1 MLQQLLSVG
10 LCCSIFLHAL
20 VIFTFCCSI
29 SFPFLENSSYEKPK
43 QQDITLVSLASFEQS
58 MPETPKTDT
67 PKASEETE
75 KAEKLSDKKN
85 DTDKILEK
93 NLNEPII
100 KKQIPLFDQV
110 PTEQQSIMA
119 QQEAA
124 PEKPALTAEQKKIY
138 ARMQLLKSW
147 PSLTKTMTRND
158 FFGHARAIAQQ
169 ASPTIKSNN
178 VGNFAAKISGLKSLQ
193 FHSYEE
199 KIRTSLLNAFNVIKY
214 KIPLIK
220 NPDTHAQGRAAI
232 DVVINKD
239 GSIAQLFLVQSSGD
253 KQFDEMVLESIRY
266 AAPFPSI
273 PNHLGIEKYRLG
285 NMELY
290 VNF

>member
-1 MLQQLLSVG
+1 MLHQLLSVG

-29 SFPFLENSSYEKPK
+29 SFPFLQNISYEKP
-43 QQDITLVSLASFEQS
+43 DTEAITLVSLASFEQS
-58 MPETPKTDT
+58 IPPTEIQKTEEPAAPKKTERI
-67 PKASEETE
+67 EE
-75 KAEKLSDKKN
+75 KN
-85 DTDKILEK
+85 DIEKSLEK
-93 NLNEPII
+93 TIEKPTIQQEQPTI
-100 KKQIPLFDQV
+100 M
-110 PTEQQSIMA
+110 TEQKQ
-119 QQEAA
+119 A
-124 PEKPALTAEQKKIY
+124 PEKVLLTPEQKKIY
-138 ARMQLLKSW
+138 ARMQLMKSW

-158 FFGHARAIAQQ
+158 FFAHARAVAQQ
-169 ASPTIKSNN
+169 TSPMIKSNN
-178 VGNFAAKISGLKSLQ
+178 VGNFSAKISGLKDLQ

-199 KIRTSLLNAFNVIKY
+199 KIRSALLNAFNVIKY

-253 KQFDEMVLESIRY
+253 RQFDEMVLESIRY
-266 AAPFPSI
+266 AAPFPAI

>member
-29 SFPFLENSSYEKPK
+29 SLPFLQNVPYEKP
-43 QQDITLVSLASFEQS
+43 DTEAITLVSLASFEQS
-58 MPETPKTDT
+58 MPTETPKAETSET
-67 PKASEETE
+67 PE
-75 KAEKLSDKKN
+75 K
-85 DTDKILEK
+85 TIQEK
-93 NLNEPII
+93 NEIEKSPEKTITEPEIQ
-100 KKQIPLFDQV
+100 KEQ
-110 PTEQQSIMA
+110 PTMLAEQKHI
-119 QQEAA
+119 
-124 PEKPALTAEQKKIY
+124 PEKPVVLTPEQKKIY
-138 ARMQLLKSW
+138 ARMQLMKSW
-147 PSLTKTMTRND
+147 PSLTKTMTKND
-158 FFGHARAIAQQ
+158 FFGHARAVAQQ
-169 ASPTIKSNN
+169 ASPTIKSNH
-178 VGNFAAKISGLKSLQ
+178 VGNFSAKISGLKDLQ

-199 KIRTSLLNAFNVIKY
+199 KIRSALLNAFNVIKY

-220 NPDTHAQGRAAI
+220 NPDTHVQGRAAI

>member
-1 MLQQLLSVG
+1 
-10 LCCSIFLHAL
+10 
-20 VIFTFCCSI
+20 
-29 SFPFLENSSYEKPK
+29 
-43 QQDITLVSLASFEQS
+43 
-58 MPETPKTDT
+58 
-67 PKASEETE
+67 
-75 KAEKLSDKKN
+75 
-85 DTDKILEK
+85 
-93 NLNEPII
+93 
-100 KKQIPLFDQV
+100 
-110 PTEQQSIMA
+110 
-119 QQEAA
+119 
-124 PEKPALTAEQKKIY
+124 
-138 ARMQLLKSW
+138 MQLMKSW

-158 FFGHARAIAQQ
+158 FFAHARAVAQQ
-169 ASPTIKSNN
+169 TSPMIKSNN
-178 VGNFAAKISGLKSLQ
+178 VGNFSAKISGLKDLQ

-199 KIRTSLLNAFNVIKY
+199 KIRSALLNAFNVIKY

-253 KQFDEMVLESIRY
+253 RQFDEMVLESIRY
-266 AAPFPSI
+266 AAPFPAI

>member
-58 MPETPKTDT
+58 MPETPKTED
-67 PKASEETE
+67 PEPSKE
-75 KAEKLSDKKN
+75 KELIHKKN
-85 DTDKILEK
+85 DTNESIEK
-93 NLNEPII
+93 SIDEPTI
-100 KKQIPLFDQV
+100 KKQIPILNQASI
-110 PTEQQSIMA
+110 EQQTIMA
-119 QQEAA
+119 EQKQVQ
-124 PEKPALTAEQKKIY
+124 EKPIALTPEQKKIY
-138 ARMQLLKSW
+138 ARMQLMKSW

-158 FFGHARAIAQQ
+158 FFGHARAVAQQ

-178 VGNFAAKISGLKSLQ
+178 VGNFTAKISGLKSLQ

>member
-58 MPETPKTDT
+58 MPETPKTED
-67 PKASEETE
+67 PEPSKE
-75 KAEKLSDKKN
+75 KELIHKKN
-85 DTDKILEK
+85 DTNESIEK
-93 NLNEPII
+93 SIDEPTI
-100 KKQIPLFDQV
+100 KKQIPILNQASI
-110 PTEQQSIMA
+110 EQQTIMA
-119 QQEAA
+119 EQKQVQ
-124 PEKPALTAEQKKIY
+124 EKPIALTPEQKKIY
-138 ARMQLLKSW
+138 ARMQLMKSW

-158 FFGHARAIAQQ
+158 FFGHARAVAQQ

-178 VGNFAAKISGLKSLQ
+178 VGNFTAKISGLKSLQ

-232 DVVINKD
+232 DEVINKD

>member
-20 VIFTFCCSI
+20 IIFTFCCSI
-29 SFPFLENSSYEKPK
+29 SFPFLQNVSYKKPE
-43 QQDITLVSLASFEQS
+43 QERITLVSLASFEQS
-58 MPETPKTDT
+58 MPTEAQKT
-67 PKASEETE
+67 EETE
-75 KAEKLSDKKN
+75 APKETEKFINEKN
-85 DTDKILEK
+85 DIE
-93 NLNEPII
+93 E
-100 KKQIPLFDQV
+100 
-110 PTEQQSIMA
+110 S
-119 QQEAA
+119 
-124 PEKPALTAEQKKIY
+124 PEKTITKSENKKEQPTMMAEQKQTPEKAPLTPEQKKIY
-138 ARMQLLKSW
+138 ARMQLMKSW

-158 FFGHARAIAQQ
+158 FFGHARAVAQQ
-169 ASPTIKSNN
+169 TSPTIQSNN
-178 VGNFAAKISGLKSLQ
+178 VGNFSAKISGLKSLQ

-199 KIRTSLLNAFNVIKY
+199 KIRSALLNAFNVIKY

-253 KQFDEMVLESIRY
+253 RQFDEMVLESIRY